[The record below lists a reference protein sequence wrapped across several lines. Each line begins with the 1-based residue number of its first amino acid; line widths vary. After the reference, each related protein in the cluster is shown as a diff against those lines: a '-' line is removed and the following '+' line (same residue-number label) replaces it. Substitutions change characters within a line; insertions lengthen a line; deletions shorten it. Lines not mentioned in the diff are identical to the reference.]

1 MSSYWL
7 LKTEPENDWSWT
19 QQLKKGYEGW
29 DGVRNFTAR
38 KNLNSMKV
46 GDKAFFYHS
55 GKERQ
60 IMGIVKI
67 AKEAYLDK
75 SDPAQKFV
83 MVDIK
88 TLKSLKKPVSLK
100 SIKESPKL
108 KSMELVVNSRLSV
121 QKVQKSEWI
130 EICKMGNVKP

>member
-7 LKTEPENDWSWT
+7 LKTEPDNDWSWS
-19 QQLKKGYEGW
+19 QQVKKGYEGW

-60 IMGIVKI
+60 IMGTVKI
-67 AKEAYLDK
+67 VKEAYLDK
-75 SDPAQKFV
+75 SDPTKKFV
-83 MVDIK
+83 MVDVE

-130 EICKMGNVKP
+130 EICKLGNVKP

>member
-1 MSSYWL
+1 MAFWL
-7 LKTEPENDWSWT
+7 MKSEPSTYSWDD
-19 QQLKKGYEGW
+19 LVREGRTHW
-29 DGVRNFTAR
+29 DGVRNYQAANNM
-38 KNLNSMKV
+38 KSMKN

-60 IMGIVKI
+60 IMGTVKI
-67 AKEAYLDK
+67 VKEAYLDK
-75 SDPAQKFV
+75 SDPTKKFV
-83 MVDIK
+83 MVDVE

-130 EICKMGNVKP
+130 EICKLGNVKP